1 MTPTTTQQ
9 QEAEV
14 TALPAPV
21 LEVKDLHVR
30 FEQAGGDPVTVLHGI
45 DLAVHAGQR
54 LGLVGESGSGK
65 STVSL
70 TCMGLLPANAT
81 AAGQVFLNGT
91 DILAGGERSIRP
103 HRWKD
108 IAMVFQGAMA
118 AFNPVRTIG
127 KQIAE
132 PMLLHHT
139 QPHRKAARAHTE
151 HLLDLVGL
159 TPAVADRYPH
169 ELSGGMRQRA
179 VIAMA
184 LACEPK
190 VLLADE
196 PTTAL
201 DVIVQAQIAD
211 LLVDLTD
218 RLGLGLILVSH
229 DLPLVSQY
237 CEHLAVMRNG
247 QVVEHGP
254 SARLRT
260 DPAHPYT
267 RQLFDASEEAAR

>member
-1 MTPTTTQQ
+1 MTPASKQP
-9 QEAEV
+9 QEAGSASV
-14 TALPAPV
+14 TTPV

-30 FEQAGGDPVTVLHGI
+30 FEQTGGEPVTVLHGI

-70 TCMGLLPANAT
+70 TCMGLLPAGAT
-81 AAGQVFLNGT
+81 AAGRVLLNGI
-91 DILAGGERSIRP
+91 DILAGGERSVRP

-132 PMLLHHT
+132 PMLLHRT
-139 QPHRKAARAHTE
+139 QPHRKAARAHTKE
-151 HLLDLVGL
+151 LLDLVGL
-159 TPAVADRYPH
+159 TPGAADRYPH

-218 RLGLGLILVSH
+218 RLGLGLVLVSH
-229 DLPLVSQY
+229 DLPLVSRY
-237 CEHLAVMRNG
+237 CEHLAVMRHG

-254 SARLRT
+254 GARLRT

-267 RQLFDASEEAAR
+267 RQLFDASEETAR

>member
-1 MTPTTTQQ
+1 MTPTSTQP
-9 QEAEV
+9 QEAKGTAV
-14 TALPAPV
+14 TTPV

-30 FEQAGGDPVTVLHGI
+30 FEQAAGEPVTVLHGI

-70 TCMGLLPANAT
+70 TCMGLLPANT
-81 AAGQVFLNGT
+81 TVAGSVLLNGT
-91 DILAGGERSIRP
+91 DILMGGERSIRP

-127 KQIAE
+127 KQVAE
-132 PMLLHHT
+132 PMLLHRT

-159 TPAVADRYPH
+159 TPSVADRYPH

-218 RLGLGLILVSH
+218 RLGLGLVLVSH

-237 CEHLAVMRNG
+237 CEHLTVMRHG
-247 QVVEHGP
+247 RVIVQGP

-260 DPAHPYT
+260 DPVHPYT